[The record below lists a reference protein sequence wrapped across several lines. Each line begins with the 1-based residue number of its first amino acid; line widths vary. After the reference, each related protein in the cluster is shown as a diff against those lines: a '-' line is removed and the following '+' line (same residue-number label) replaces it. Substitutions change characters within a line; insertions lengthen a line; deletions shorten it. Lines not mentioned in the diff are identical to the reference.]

1 MSNPQSL
8 TDEERGRFSWQIMMS
23 GFGEDSQH
31 KLKQSSALVSR
42 VGGLGSP
49 VALYL
54 AMAGIGKLVI
64 AHGGVPELGHMNRWI
79 MSPYEG
85 VDKISPVDSVIA
97 HIRKLNPTIEL
108 VGVKE
113 SVTEENAAELVSQA
127 DIIMDCPPYFE
138 ERHLLNREAIRQN
151 KPMVEAAV
159 CGAEGYLT
167 VIAPGETPCMSCLGF
182 QSKDWE
188 LPFPVIGAVP
198 GVIGSMAAM
207 EAVKVLTGYGEPLK
221 NRLVMYNGETAE
233 FQTIKLKRRSDC
245 EVCKPVV
252 VYQ

>member
-1 MSNPQSL
+1 MSTHIL
-8 TDEERGRFSWQIMMS
+8 TDEERERFGWQIMMT
-23 GFGEDSQH
+23 GFGEDSQV

-64 AHGGVPELGHMNRWI
+64 AHGGVPEMGHMNRWI

-85 VDKISPVDSVIA
+85 VGKVSPVDSVID

-113 SVTEENAAELVSQA
+113 SVTEENVQELVSQA

-138 ERHLLNREAIRQN
+138 ERHLLNREAIRQQ

-159 CGAEGYLT
+159 CGAEGYVT
-167 VIAPGETPCMSCLGF
+167 VIVPGETPCMSCLGF
-182 QSKDWE
+182 HSKDWE

-207 EAVKVLTGYGEPLK
+207 EAVKMLTGYGEPLK
-221 NRLVMYNGETAE
+221 NRLVMYNGETASY
-233 FQTIKLKRRSDC
+233 QTIKLKRRANC
-245 EVCKPVV
+245 PVCDQALVF
-252 VYQ
+252 Q